1 MSIKELKPYLLLITY
16 AGIVFLVVTN
26 LGGILG
32 QISWITSVVR
42 PFTFGLVIA
51 FVLNRPFRMIRSRL
65 YIPLLKKTGLSEKK
79 VSSISGILS
88 ILSVYF
94 LLFFV
99 TGLLI
104 SSVIPELISSIESF
118 SGNMDTY
125 LNLITTL
132 ISRIAVQFQ
141 LDSEVV
147 KLLNTYWEDLLAGIG
162 QMLNALLPALVSFS
176 MGAAT
181 SIYNVFSGLI
191 ISVYLLTGK
200 EKLILT
206 FKKILYAFLPDRWAD
221 YVMHVGHVANRSFG
235 GFLNG
240 QIIDASIVGLLCFLG
255 MSVMRMPYAMLSSV
269 IVGVTNIIPYF
280 GPIIGAVPGVVL
292 LLLTNPIKAVLFVV
306 LIVCIQQIDG
316 NFLSP
321 RIVGSSIGVSGVWVL
336 FSIIVGG
343 KLFGI
348 PGMVAGLPTFSVIYV
363 LVREQAHRRL
373 LAKNRQ
379 IDNPEEHLCEG
390 DSCVL
395 DDSVIKVFGKDG
407 RNLCDEPFAPKP
419 QGLVP
424 AALLSGPADR
434 LQG

>member
-141 LDSEVV
+141 LDSEIVN
-147 KLLNTYWEDLLAGIG
+147 LLNTYWEDLLAGIG
-162 QMLNALLPALVSFS
+162 QMLNTLLPALVSFS

-395 DDSVIKVFGKDG
+395 DDSVIKVFGK
-407 RNLCDEPFAPKP
+407 EPEES
-419 QGLVP
+419 L
-424 AALLSGPADR
+424 
-434 LQG
+434 

>member
-32 QISWITSVVR
+32 QISWIISVVR

-51 FVLNRPFRMIRSRL
+51 FVLNRPFRMIRIRL

-141 LDSEVV
+141 LDSEIVN
-147 KLLNTYWEDLLAGIG
+147 LLNTYWEDLLAGIG
-162 QMLNALLPALVSFS
+162 QMLNTLLPALVSFS

-390 DSCVL
+390 DNCVL
-395 DDSVIKVFGKDG
+395 DDSVIKVFGK
-407 RNLCDEPFAPKP
+407 EPEES
-419 QGLVP
+419 L
-424 AALLSGPADR
+424 
-434 LQG
+434 

>member
-132 ISRIAVQFQ
+132 MSRIAVQFQ

-162 QMLNALLPALVSFS
+162 QMLNTLLPALVSFS

-395 DDSVIKVFGKDG
+395 DDSVIKVFGK
-407 RNLCDEPFAPKP
+407 EPEES
-419 QGLVP
+419 L
-424 AALLSGPADR
+424 
-434 LQG
+434 

>member
-1 MSIKELKPYLLLITY
+1 MSIKELKPYLVLLTY
-16 AGIVFLVVTN
+16 PGIVSLVVTN

-162 QMLNALLPALVSFS
+162 QMLNTLLPALVSFS

-395 DDSVIKVFGKDG
+395 DDSVIKVFGK
-407 RNLCDEPFAPKP
+407 EPEES
-419 QGLVP
+419 L
-424 AALLSGPADR
+424 
-434 LQG
+434 

>member
-162 QMLNALLPALVSFS
+162 QMLNTLLPALVSFS

-221 YVMHVGHVANRSFG
+221 YVMHVGHVTNRSFG

-379 IDNPEEHLCEG
+379 IDNPEEYLCEG

-395 DDSVIKVFGKDG
+395 DDSVIKVFGK
-407 RNLCDEPFAPKP
+407 EPEES
-419 QGLVP
+419 L
-424 AALLSGPADR
+424 
-434 LQG
+434 

>member
-1 MSIKELKPYLLLITY
+1 MCSTALSGSTC
-16 AGIVFLVVTN
+16 
-26 LGGILG
+26 
-32 QISWITSVVR
+32 
-42 PFTFGLVIA
+42 
-51 FVLNRPFRMIRSRL
+51 SRL

-79 VSSISGILS
+79 ISSISGILS

-162 QMLNALLPALVSFS
+162 QMLNTLLPALVSFS

-395 DDSVIKVFGKDG
+395 DDSVIKVFGK
-407 RNLCDEPFAPKP
+407 EPEES
-419 QGLVP
+419 L
-424 AALLSGPADR
+424 
-434 LQG
+434 

>member
-162 QMLNALLPALVSFS
+162 QMLNTLLPALVSFS

-395 DDSVIKVFGKDG
+395 DDSVIKVFGK
-407 RNLCDEPFAPKP
+407 EPEES
-419 QGLVP
+419 L
-424 AALLSGPADR
+424 
-434 LQG
+434 

>member
-147 KLLNTYWEDLLAGIG
+147 KLLNTYWEGLLAGIG
-162 QMLNALLPALVSFS
+162 QMLNTLLPALVSFS

-395 DDSVIKVFGKDG
+395 DDSVIKVFGK
-407 RNLCDEPFAPKP
+407 EPEES
-419 QGLVP
+419 L
-424 AALLSGPADR
+424 
-434 LQG
+434 

>member
-79 VSSISGILS
+79 ISSISGILS

-162 QMLNALLPALVSFS
+162 QMLNTLLPALVSFS

-395 DDSVIKVFGKDG
+395 DDSVIKVFGK
-407 RNLCDEPFAPKP
+407 EPEES
-419 QGLVP
+419 L
-424 AALLSGPADR
+424 
-434 LQG
+434 

>member
-162 QMLNALLPALVSFS
+162 QMLNTLLPALVSFS

-181 SIYNVFSGLI
+181 NIDNFFSGLI

-395 DDSVIKVFGKDG
+395 DDSVIKVFGK
-407 RNLCDEPFAPKP
+407 EPEES
-419 QGLVP
+419 L
-424 AALLSGPADR
+424 
-434 LQG
+434 

>member
-147 KLLNTYWEDLLAGIG
+147 NLLNTYWEDLLAGIG
-162 QMLNALLPALVSFS
+162 QMLNTLLPALVSFS

-363 LVREQAHRRL
+363 LIREQAHRRL

-395 DDSVIKVFGKDG
+395 DDSVIKVFGK
-407 RNLCDEPFAPKP
+407 EPEES
-419 QGLVP
+419 L
-424 AALLSGPADR
+424 
-434 LQG
+434 

>member
-141 LDSEVV
+141 LDSEIVN
-147 KLLNTYWEDLLAGIG
+147 LLNTYWEDLLAGIG
-162 QMLNALLPALVSFS
+162 QMLNTLLPALVSFS

-379 IDNPEEHLCEG
+379 IDNPEEYLCEG

-395 DDSVIKVFGKDG
+395 DDSVIKVFGK
-407 RNLCDEPFAPKP
+407 EPEES
-419 QGLVP
+419 L
-424 AALLSGPADR
+424 
-434 LQG
+434 

>member
-79 VSSISGILS
+79 ISSISGILS

-141 LDSEVV
+141 LDSEIVN
-147 KLLNTYWEDLLAGIG
+147 LLNTYWEDLLAGIG
-162 QMLNALLPALVSFS
+162 QMLNTLLPALVSFS

-395 DDSVIKVFGKDG
+395 DDSVIKVFGK
-407 RNLCDEPFAPKP
+407 EPEES
-419 QGLVP
+419 L
-424 AALLSGPADR
+424 
-434 LQG
+434 

>member
-141 LDSEVV
+141 LDSEIVN
-147 KLLNTYWEDLLAGIG
+147 LLNTYWEDLLAGIG
-162 QMLNALLPALVSFS
+162 QMLNTLLPALVSFS

-390 DSCVL
+390 DNCVL
-395 DDSVIKVFGKDG
+395 DDSVIKVFGK
-407 RNLCDEPFAPKP
+407 EPEES
-419 QGLVP
+419 L
-424 AALLSGPADR
+424 
-434 LQG
+434 

>member
-65 YIPLLKKTGLSEKK
+65 YLPLLKKTGLSEKK

-162 QMLNALLPALVSFS
+162 QMLNTLLPALVSFS

-395 DDSVIKVFGKDG
+395 DDSVIKVFGK
-407 RNLCDEPFAPKP
+407 EPEES
-419 QGLVP
+419 L
-424 AALLSGPADR
+424 
-434 LQG
+434 

>member
-162 QMLNALLPALVSFS
+162 QMLNTLLPALVSFS

-240 QIIDASIVGLLCFLG
+240 QITDASIVGLLCFLG

-395 DDSVIKVFGKDG
+395 DDSVIKVFGK
-407 RNLCDEPFAPKP
+407 EPEES
-419 QGLVP
+419 L
-424 AALLSGPADR
+424 
-434 LQG
+434 

>member
-147 KLLNTYWEDLLAGIG
+147 NLLNTYWEDLLAGIG
-162 QMLNALLPALVSFS
+162 QMLNTLLPALVSFS

-221 YVMHVGHVANRSFG
+221 YIMHVGHVANRSFG

-395 DDSVIKVFGKDG
+395 DDSVIKVFGK
-407 RNLCDEPFAPKP
+407 EPEES
-419 QGLVP
+419 L
-424 AALLSGPADR
+424 
-434 LQG
+434 

>member
-162 QMLNALLPALVSFS
+162 QMLNTLLPALVSFS

-292 LLLTNPIKAVLFVV
+292 LLTNPIKAVLFVV

-363 LVREQAHRRL
+363 LIREQAHRRL

-395 DDSVIKVFGKDG
+395 DDSVIKVFGK
-407 RNLCDEPFAPKP
+407 EPEES
-419 QGLVP
+419 L
-424 AALLSGPADR
+424 
-434 LQG
+434 

>member
-16 AGIVFLVVTN
+16 ASIVFLVVTN

-141 LDSEVV
+141 LDSEIVN
-147 KLLNTYWEDLLAGIG
+147 LLNTYWEDLLAGIG
-162 QMLNALLPALVSFS
+162 QMLNTLLPALVSFS

-395 DDSVIKVFGKDG
+395 DDSVIKVFGK
-407 RNLCDEPFAPKP
+407 EPEES
-419 QGLVP
+419 L
-424 AALLSGPADR
+424 
-434 LQG
+434 

>member
-162 QMLNALLPALVSFS
+162 QMLNTLLPALVSFS

-363 LVREQAHRRL
+363 LIREQAHRRL

-395 DDSVIKVFGKDG
+395 DDSVIKVFGK
-407 RNLCDEPFAPKP
+407 EPEKS
-419 QGLVP
+419 L
-424 AALLSGPADR
+424 
-434 LQG
+434 

>member
-162 QMLNALLPALVSFS
+162 QMLNTLLPALVSFS

-269 IVGVTNIIPYF
+269 IVGITNIIPYF

-395 DDSVIKVFGKDG
+395 DDSVIKVFGK
-407 RNLCDEPFAPKP
+407 EPEES
-419 QGLVP
+419 L
-424 AALLSGPADR
+424 
-434 LQG
+434 

>member
-141 LDSEVV
+141 LDSEIVN
-147 KLLNTYWEDLLAGIG
+147 LLNTYWEDLLAGIG
-162 QMLNALLPALVSFS
+162 QMLNTLLPALVSFS

-373 LAKNRQ
+373 LAKKRQ

-395 DDSVIKVFGKDG
+395 DDSVIKVFGK
-407 RNLCDEPFAPKP
+407 EPEES
-419 QGLVP
+419 L
-424 AALLSGPADR
+424 
-434 LQG
+434 

>member
-1 MSIKELKPYLLLITY
+1 
-16 AGIVFLVVTN
+16 
-26 LGGILG
+26 
-32 QISWITSVVR
+32 
-42 PFTFGLVIA
+42 
-51 FVLNRPFRMIRSRL
+51 
-65 YIPLLKKTGLSEKK
+65 
-79 VSSISGILS
+79 
-88 ILSVYF
+88 
-94 LLFFV
+94 
-99 TGLLI
+99 
-104 SSVIPELISSIESF
+104 
-118 SGNMDTY
+118 
-125 LNLITTL
+125 
-132 ISRIAVQFQ
+132 
-141 LDSEVV
+141 
-147 KLLNTYWEDLLAGIG
+147 
-162 QMLNALLPALVSFS
+162 
-176 MGAAT
+176 
-181 SIYNVFSGLI
+181 
-191 ISVYLLTGK
+191 
-200 EKLILT
+200 
-206 FKKILYAFLPDRWAD
+206 
-221 YVMHVGHVANRSFG
+221 
-235 GFLNG
+235 
-240 QIIDASIVGLLCFLG
+240 

-395 DDSVIKVFGKDG
+395 DDSVIKVFGK
-407 RNLCDEPFAPKP
+407 EPEES
-419 QGLVP
+419 L
-424 AALLSGPADR
+424 
-434 LQG
+434 

>member
-162 QMLNALLPALVSFS
+162 QMLNTLLPALVSFS

-373 LAKNRQ
+373 LAKKRQ

-395 DDSVIKVFGKDG
+395 DDSVIKVFGK
-407 RNLCDEPFAPKP
+407 EPEES
-419 QGLVP
+419 L
-424 AALLSGPADR
+424 
-434 LQG
+434 

>member
-32 QISWITSVVR
+32 QISWITSVGR

-162 QMLNALLPALVSFS
+162 QMLNTLLPALVSFS

-390 DSCVL
+390 GSCVL
-395 DDSVIKVFGKDG
+395 DDSVIKVFGK
-407 RNLCDEPFAPKP
+407 EPEES
-419 QGLVP
+419 L
-424 AALLSGPADR
+424 
-434 LQG
+434 